1 MNDRWCAV
9 CASARTCSTWA
20 SSSRRAC
27 SAIRFLQLH
36 WEQLADDIEAG
47 SLTPYV
53 ADPSVPDAVV
63 GILRPDPELA
73 RFVRAECSRGHWAGI
88 VTRAIPILEYYSGR
102 LPMACTMYASSDCYF
117 GLNLRPL
124 CHPSE
129 VCYTI
134 MPNMGYF
141 EFLPWTRRAAWR
153 RATRR
158 SWWT

>member
-1 MNDRWCAV
+1 MRK
-9 CASARTCSTWA
+9 ARHDNC
-20 SSSRRAC
+20 RAYV
-27 SAIRFLQLH
+27 RQM
-36 WEQLADDIEAG
+36 IEAG
-47 SLTPYV
+47 SLTPRV
-53 ADPSVPDAVV
+53 ADPSVREAVAGV
-63 GILRPDPELA
+63 LRRPDPELA
-73 RFVRAECSRGHWAGI
+73 RFVRAECARGDWAGI
-88 VTRAIPILEYYSGR
+88 VTRVWPNTRYLDVIVTGAMQQYIPTLEYYSGG
-102 LPMACTMYASSDCYF
+102 LPMACTMYASSECYF
-117 GLNLRPL
+117 GLNLRPM